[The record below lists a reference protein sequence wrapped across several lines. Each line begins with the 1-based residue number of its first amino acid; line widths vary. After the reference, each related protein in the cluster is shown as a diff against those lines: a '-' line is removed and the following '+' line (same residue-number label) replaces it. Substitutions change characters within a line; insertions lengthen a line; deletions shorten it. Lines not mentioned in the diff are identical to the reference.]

1 MTDANFLLDVM
12 LNVTEVIENTRLV
25 EVLKTKKSEIAQA
38 HKIKGTNMIA
48 NRVPIIRNGKVEG
61 AFGRVL
67 FKNKEDIQ
75 AATGCELIFSP
86 DLKPY
91 AVEDEE

>member
-12 LNVTEVIENTRLV
+12 LNETEECIVVTELHPDFT
-25 EVLKTKKSEIAQA
+25 
-38 HKIKGTNMIA
+38 
-48 NRVPIIRNGKVEG
+48 
-61 AFGRVL
+61 
-67 FKNKEDIQ
+67 KEDIQ